1 MGPELPK
8 NISDFI
14 LDQSKI
20 IFSAF
25 PSLSI
30 LYSPKVHMISNI
42 YMSATDT
49 LQPNPIDMVFYG
61 SDMGLQTNPKRGG
74 TGPNFKRSKKNF
86 DSKWF
91 QFRFSKSVSNFF
103 CLDDRWI
110 LIF

>member
-1 MGPELPK
+1 MKNYFFGISIPK
-8 NISDFI
+8 YTLFTQSSYDFE
-14 LDQSKI
+14 
-20 IFSAF
+20 
-25 PSLSI
+25 
-30 LYSPKVHMISNI
+30 